1 MTLLRGSSQVLV
13 GKQAGGGSAR
23 LLEHYDEPAFH
34 VSRPHLRS
42 LAVRKAATA
51 QHSGLLIGLGAEL
64 FRPGSDFAAL
74 LFTGQ

>member
-1 MTLLRGSSQVLV
+1 MTLLHGSSQVPV
-13 GKQAGGGSAR
+13 GKQAGGGFAR

-34 VSRPHLRS
+34 VRPHLRS

-51 QHSGLLIGLGAEL
+51 QHSGLLIGLGFEL

-74 LFTGQ
+74 LFTGPL